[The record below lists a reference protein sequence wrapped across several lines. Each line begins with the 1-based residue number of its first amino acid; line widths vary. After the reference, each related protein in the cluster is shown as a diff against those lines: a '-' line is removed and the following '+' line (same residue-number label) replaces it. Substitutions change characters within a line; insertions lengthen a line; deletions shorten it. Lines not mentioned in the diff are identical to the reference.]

1 MPDGEGHLLAG
12 WGENREGI
20 VANDRDG
27 ALHLAA
33 GTDTV
38 AFEGLADHGVALPLA
53 LEADLATE
61 GVVDAEEARLLIEGD
76 ALALEEVVE
85 RAVEGQVFGC
95 ADGDAPLAV
104 HEPDLVGD
112 LQGQLEVVGRHEDG
126 LAHCPRELVEQ
137 LHDLHFAGEIE
148 EGGRLVEE
156 DDRRLLREGFG
167 DHHLLSLA
175 VAQGLDH
182 AMGEMAD
189 LNVLESLADDL
200 PVLLAERAPKTG
212 VGAAAEADQLLD
224 AHVADFA
231 LVGQHHADH
240 PREPLVRVFAQRAAH
255 QSDLAAQWGL
265 EAGKGAEQ
273 GRFARPV
280 GAKQAGELA
289 GADGR
294 VDLVGDDDAPFRVDV
309 AG

>member
-1 MPDGEGHLLAG
+1 MAG
-12 WGENREGI
+12 WSENRERV
-20 VANDRDG
+20 VADDRDG
-27 ALHLAA
+27 ALHLAV
-33 GTDTV
+33 GTDAV

-76 ALALEEVVE
+76 ALALEEMVE
-85 RAVEGQVFGC
+85 RAVEGQILGS

-112 LQGQLEVVGRHEDG
+112 LEGQLEVVGRHEDG

-137 LHDLHFAGEIE
+137 LHDLHFAGEVE
-148 EGGRLVEE
+148 KSGRLIKKNN
-156 DDRRLLREGFG
+156 RRLLREGLG
-167 DHHLLSLA
+167 DHHLLPLA

-182 AMGEMAD
+182 AVGEMAD

-224 AHVADFA
+224 AHVADLA
-231 LVGQHHADH
+231 LVRQHHADH

-289 GADGR
+289 GSDGR
-294 VDLVGDDDAPFRVDV
+294 VDLIGDDDAPFRGDI

>member
-1 MPDGEGHLLAG
+1 M
-12 WGENREGI
+12 
-20 VANDRDG
+20 
-27 ALHLAA
+27 
-33 GTDTV
+33 
-38 AFEGLADHGVALPLA
+38 PLA

-76 ALALEEVVE
+76 PLALEEVVE
-85 RAVEGQVFGC
+85 RTVEGQVFGC

-112 LQGQLEVVGRHEDG
+112 LEGQLEVVGRHEDG

-137 LHDLHFAGEIE
+137 LHDLHLAGEIE
-148 EGGRLVEE
+148 ERGRLVEE
-156 DDRRLLREGFG
+156 NDRRLLREGLG
-167 DHHLLSLA
+167 DHHLLPLA

-182 AMGEMAD
+182 AVGEMAD
-189 LNVLESLADDL
+189 LYVLESLADDL
-200 PVLLAERAPKTG
+200 PVLLAERAPETG
-212 VGAAAEADQLLD
+212 VGTAAEADQLLD
-224 AHVADFA
+224 AHVADLA

-240 PREPLVRVFAQRAAH
+240 PREPLVRVFVQRAAH
-255 QSDLAAQWGL
+255 QSDLAAQRGL

-289 GADGR
+289 GSDGR
-294 VDLVGDDDAPFRVDV
+294 VDLVSDDDAPFRGDI

>member
-1 MPDGEGHLLAG
+1 MAG
-12 WGENREGI
+12 WGENRERI

-76 ALALEEVVE
+76 TLALEEMIE
-85 RAVEGQVFGC
+85 RTVEGQILRR
-95 ADGDAPLAV
+95 ADSDAPLAV

-112 LQGQLEVVGRHEDG
+112 LEGQLEVVGRHEDG

-148 EGGRLVEE
+148 EGGWLVEE
-156 DDRRLLREGFG
+156 DDRRLLRKGLG
-167 DHHLLSLA
+167 DHHLLPLPI
-175 VAQGLDH
+175 AQGLDH
-182 AMGEMAD
+182 AAGEMAD
-189 LNVLESLADDL
+189 LYVLESLADNL
-200 PVLLAERAPKTG
+200 PVLLAERAPKAG

-224 AHVADFA
+224 AHVADLTF
-231 LVGQHHADH
+231 VGQHDANHS
-240 PREPLVRVFAQRAAH
+240 REALVRVFAERSAH
-255 QSDLAAQWGL
+255 QADLAAQRGL
-265 EAGKGAEQ
+265 ESGKGAEQ

-280 GAKQAGELA
+280 GAKQAGELS

-294 VDLVGDDDAPFRVDV
+294 VDLIGDDDAPFRVDV

>member
-1 MPDGEGHLLAG
+1 M
-12 WGENREGI
+12 
-20 VANDRDG
+20 
-27 ALHLAA
+27 
-33 GTDTV
+33 
-38 AFEGLADHGVALPLA
+38 PLA
-53 LEADLATE
+53 LEADLAAE

-76 ALALEEVVE
+76 ALALEEMIE
-85 RAVEGQVFGC
+85 RAVEGQILGS

-112 LQGQLEVVGRHEDG
+112 LEGQLEVVGRHEDG
-126 LAHCPRELVEQ
+126 LAHFPRQLMEQ
-137 LHDLHFAGEIE
+137 LHDLHFAGEVE
-148 EGGRLVEE
+148 KSGRLVEE
-156 DDRRLLREGFG
+156 DDRCLLREGFG

-182 AMGEMAD
+182 AVGEMAD
-189 LNVLESLADDL
+189 LYVLESLADDL
-200 PVLLAERAPKTG
+200 PVLLAERSPEAG
-212 VGAAAEADQLLD
+212 VGAAPEADQLLD
-224 AHVADFA
+224 AHVADLA

-273 GRFARPV
+273 GRFARTV
-280 GAKQAGELA
+280 SAQKAGELA
-289 GADGR
+289 GADGC
-294 VDLVGDDDAPFRVDV
+294 VDLIGDDDAPFRGDI